1 MGLGIIFLMWELG
14 QPNKMFPQILKLAHF
29 LLERG
34 GFWNGASRL
43 AVLGVGAAESRP
55 SETHE
60 MLKAKQSQ
68 RTPIQPPCFV
78 AKTQRPREGK

>member
-14 QPNKMFPQILKLAHF
+14 QPDKMLPQILKLAHF

-34 GFWNGASRL
+34 SFQNGASRL
-43 AVLGVGAAESRP
+43 AVLGVVAAESRP
-55 SETHE
+55 SEARE

-68 RTPIQPPCFV
+68 RTPVQPPCFV
-78 AKTQRPREGK
+78 AKTQRPREGE